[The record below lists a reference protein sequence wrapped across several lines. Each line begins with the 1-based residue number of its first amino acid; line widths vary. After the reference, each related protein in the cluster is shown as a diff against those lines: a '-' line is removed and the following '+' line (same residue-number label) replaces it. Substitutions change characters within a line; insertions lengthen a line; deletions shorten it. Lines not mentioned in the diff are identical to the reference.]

1 LNETSKLIDW
11 QELIDEELII
21 AALSK
26 SSKKYIVTST
36 NYLRLFKEN
45 NLGLFVS
52 EEMPI
57 VQAYLRFGAN
67 AIVEVLD
74 YGSYNLEN
82 Y

>member
-26 SSKKYIVTST
+26 SSKKYIVTSN
-36 NYLRLFKEN
+36 NYLRLLKEI
-45 NLGLFVS
+45 NLGLVVL